1 MPPIG
6 LDELLSAAA
15 AATSAK
21 KGCYGIASSHGSTPT
36 AATLPQ
42 EVEDNWCAFSQL
54 QHTAKESNLHPAS
67 QLPALTAQFAGFK
80 KSVDKGKI
88 LPPQREDA
96 IDNCCFYILKLF
108 VIQWMTAP
116 TLTMAA
122 TGRWK
127 KRTAVTS

>member
-6 LDELLSAAA
+6 WDELLNAAA

-21 KGCYGIASSHGSTPT
+21 KGYGIASSHGSTPT

-80 KSVDKGKI
+80 KSVGKGEI
-88 LPPQREDA
+88 LPPQREGK
-96 IDNCCFYILKLF
+96 IDNC
-108 VIQWMTAP
+108 P
-116 TLTMAA
+116 T
-122 TGRWK
+122 
-127 KRTAVTS
+127 S